1 MMPSSARGR
10 IGFGWGRTG
19 GSTKRSTNLGNP
31 GAYRNCKTQ
40 FANKVNSF
48 KTLITQT
55 EGPAKFGRPS
65 LSTLNSFA
73 NWINKGAIVRTVS
86 SIQIAKWAKATNR
99 NFSTRNANTT
109 ACKNVLCKK
118 FGKSSIKA
126 VARTKSGQFM
136 VAFSPTIGGRILSI
150 TK

>member
-1 MMPSSARGR
+1 MMLSSARGR
-10 IGFGWGRTG
+10 TGFGWGRSG
-19 GSTKRSTNLGNP
+19 GSTKRSSTSGNP

-40 FANKVNSF
+40 FANKVNSY
-48 KTLITQT
+48 KMLINQT

-65 LSTLNSFA
+65 PTTLNSFA
-73 NWINKGAIVRTVS
+73 NWINKGAIVRTITPGQV
-86 SIQIAKWAKATNR
+86 AKWAKATNR
-99 NFSTRNANTT
+99 NFSNQNAGTA

-136 VAFSPTIGGRILSI
+136 VAFSPAIGGRVLAQ

>member
-1 MMPSSARGR
+1 MMYSSTRGR
-10 IGFGWGRTG
+10 YGFGGGRTG
-19 GSTKRSTNLGNP
+19 GSSKRGTGTGNP

-48 KTLITQT
+48 KTLINQT
-55 EGPAKFGRPS
+55 EGPAKYGRPS
-65 LSTLNSFA
+65 PTTLNTFA
-73 NWINKGAIVRTVS
+73 NWINKGAIVRTIS
-86 SIQIAKWAKATNR
+86 PSQIAKWAKTTNNR
-99 NFSTRNANTT
+99 FSTQNVGTT
-109 ACKNVLCKK
+109 TCKTVLCKK

-136 VAFSPTIGGRILSI
+136 VAFSPTIGGRILAL